1 MVSEGTFFLLLLCH
15 RLATLPIGP
24 SPSSPSLCLWEGAR
38 SRLLAHPPRVALGK
52 QADSGVDVTVD
63 RLYLV
68 FHPLTG
74 LGFEMNFWGIPPAG
88 WQLM

>member
-1 MVSEGTFFLLLLCH
+1 MSPTCNAALQ
-15 RLATLPIGP
+15 GP

-63 RLYLV
+63 RLYV
-68 FHPLTG
+68 MISVVETIDMIV
-74 LGFEMNFWGIPPAG
+74 EN
-88 WQLM
+88 